1 PAPDGALDDVDLAVL
16 ATGVTVGAG
25 QATLL
30 GPPAIAVHHDRD
42 VVRHL
47 GRLQPRRTGAARVWL
62 RIGVTATG
70 GHGLTLV
77 GPCPAAGHNGSVP
90 TYRDDA
96 VVLRTHKLG
105 EADRIITLLT
115 RRTGKVRAVARGIR
129 RTSSKF
135 GAKLEPFSHVDVQ
148 FVDGRSL
155 AVITQAESVRVHGA
169 LLAGDFRRYSAGQV
183 MLETA
188 DRLVAEEREPSVQQ
202 FLLLVGALNA

>member
-1 PAPDGALDDVDLAVL
+1 W
-16 ATGVTVGAG
+16 
-25 QATLL
+25 
-30 GPPAIAVHHDRD
+30 
-42 VVRHL
+42 
-47 GRLQPRRTGAARVWL
+47 LQPRRTGAARVWL

-70 GHGLTLV
+70 RHGLTLV
-77 GPCPAAGHNGSVP
+77 GPCPAAGHDGSVP

-96 VVLRTHKLG
+96 VALRTHKRG
-105 EADRIITLLT
+105 EADRIITRRT
-115 RRTGKVRAVARGIR
+115 RRNGKVRAGARGR
-129 RTSSKF
+129 RAPSKF

-202 FLLLVGALNA
+202 FLLLVGALNALYDDTGRPAT